1 MSGVYVE
8 AKFSRHLNACKNTDL
23 STAKSLI
30 LNNKVEYLPS
40 KRSWFDQVDIWV
52 QRARQRKQL
61 AQLSQHLLDDIGL
74 TEEMVAKEIA
84 KPFWK

>member
-8 AKFSRHLNACKNTDL
+8 AKLTQHLNACEDTDL
-23 STAKSLI
+23 NTTKHLV
-30 LNNKVEYLPS
+30 LNNKTADLSS
-40 KRSWFDQVDIWV
+40 KRNLFDKVDSWV

>member
-8 AKFSRHLNACKNTDL
+8 AKLGQHFDVCEDVVLNKKITDSSSKENLFSRVDVW
-23 STAKSLI
+23 I
-30 LNNKVEYLPS
+30 Q
-40 KRSWFDQVDIWV
+40 RS
-52 QRARQRKQL
+52 RQRKQL
-61 AQLSQHLLDDIGL
+61 AQLSQHLLNDIGL